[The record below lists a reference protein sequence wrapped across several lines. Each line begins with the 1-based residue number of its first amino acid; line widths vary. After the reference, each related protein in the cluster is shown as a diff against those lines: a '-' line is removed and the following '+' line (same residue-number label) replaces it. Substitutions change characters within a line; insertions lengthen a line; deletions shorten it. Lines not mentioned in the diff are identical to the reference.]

1 METIQ
6 VAYENAKAKADSTPV
21 PRPSRF
27 AVSVVIPAFNEE
39 RVIGQCLESL
49 NRVDFPKE
57 SFEVIVVDNSSTDR
71 TVEVARLFTSSLNLT
86 VLKKA
91 KGHISAVRNL
101 GAAAARGHYLAF
113 LDADMLVSPDWL
125 RRAVSV
131 FSAHSVG
138 VIGAPHGIPEGAS
151 WVARVWYQQRQ
162 ADRPG
167 RVSYVASGNLLIS
180 RSHFLLVGG
189 FDEHI
194 ETNED
199 CDLCHRARAAGLS
212 VRACPEISTVHLGTP
227 QTVCDFYRN
236 ERWHGRSVLRV
247 FLRNI
252 SAFQN
257 VRAVSLA
264 FYNLLCLAG
273 IVWGLAIAIIFG
285 KPGMLAGS
293 ILAALLAPVALS
305 ARIALRRRR
314 WASFLP
320 LSFLYCVYGLARAT
334 CLLKVGNWTSIR

>member
-21 PRPSRF
+21 PRPGRF

-125 RRAVSV
+125 GRAVSV
-131 FSAHSVG
+131 FSADSV
-138 VIGAPHGIPEGAS
+138 
-151 WVARVWYQQRQ
+151 
-162 ADRPG
+162 
-167 RVSYVASGNLLIS
+167 
-180 RSHFLLVGG
+180 
-189 FDEHI
+189 
-194 ETNED
+194 
-199 CDLCHRARAAGLS
+199 
-212 VRACPEISTVHLGTP
+212 
-227 QTVCDFYRN
+227 
-236 ERWHGRSVLRV
+236 
-247 FLRNI
+247 
-252 SAFQN
+252 
-257 VRAVSLA
+257 
-264 FYNLLCLAG
+264 
-273 IVWGLAIAIIFG
+273 
-285 KPGMLAGS
+285 
-293 ILAALLAPVALS
+293 
-305 ARIALRRRR
+305 
-314 WASFLP
+314 
-320 LSFLYCVYGLARAT
+320 
-334 CLLKVGNWTSIR
+334 